1 MNNSIAVRRTF
12 KDIKVLENDNLNEF
26 GIYYKLNDINIFNIK
41 CMIVGPENTP
51 YEYGFYFFDIFIS
64 NEYPFKPPKVVF
76 ENKNNRFRFNPNLYI
91 DGKVCISILNTW
103 SGPQWTSC
111 QSLKSIM
118 ISLHSL
124 LHQNPLHNEPG
135 FENDYSNRNKIYNC
149 LVTHENYRFC
159 LCKLLES
166 PPHGF
171 ENFRSIMKTIF
182 LKNYKSIN
190 SRLNQLENETY
201 NNKRVYSQ
209 IYNLEVKCNYADIK
223 NSLEEV
229 YSTFIGIQEDKI
241 IPVIPKRKK
250 FVPNQKANFF
260 DVGFRCLS
268 ENNNCY
274 YVVSLNKRNHKYWK
288 RDC

>member
-26 GIYYKLNDINIFNIK
+26 GIYYKLNDTNLFNIK
-41 CMIVGPENTP
+41 CMIIGPENTP

-64 NEYPFKPPKVVF
+64 NEYPFKPPKVIF
-76 ENKNNRFRFNPNLYI
+76 ENKNNKFRFNPNLYV

-111 QSLKSIM
+111 QSLKSVM

-135 FENDYSNRNKIYNC
+135 FENDFSNRNKIYNY

-159 LCKLLES
+159 ITKLLEN
-166 PPHGF
+166 PPQGF
-171 ENFRSIMKTIF
+171 ENFKDIMKTNF
-182 LKNYKSIN
+182 LKNYNDIYN
-190 SRLNQLENETY
+190 RLCNLEKEKY

-209 IYNLEVKCNYADIK
+209 IYNLEIKCNYENIK
-223 NSLEEV
+223 NSLEEM
-229 YSTFIGIQEDKI
+229 YSSFIGIQEDKI
-241 IPVIPKRKK
+241 TPVIPKRKK
-250 FVPNQKANFF
+250 FVPNKKANQFE
-260 DVGFRCLS
+260 VGYRYLS

-274 YVVSLNKRNHKYWK
+274 YFVSLNKRNHKYWK
-288 RDC
+288 KEC